1 MKIIDIELKKLFE
14 RVEAMGLS
22 VKITD
27 RAKEFLVDKGWDSN
41 YGARPLKRAIQ
52 KYVEDL
58 LAEEILKQ
66 SLAGKS
72 EVTVDY
78 DDVREEM
85 VVLSEATPALEEAA
99 S

>member
-1 MKIIDIELKKLFE
+1 MT
-14 RVEAMGLS
+14 
-22 VKITD
+22 ITD
-27 RAKEFLVDKGWDSN
+27 KAKEFLVDKGWDSN

-66 SLAGKS
+66 SLAGRT

-85 VVLSEATPALEEAA
+85 VVLSADSVEALPESEEVA